1 MKDLPDRKPRRKMH
15 SSIRPDPALE
25 ELFNTIETSFNDTL
39 KPYHVTGLKGLQR
52 KLIRQRYERSQE
64 YAIKSYRDGEEVI
77 FKIYPVGRLR
87 RMAEQKMQ
95 EVMMNG
101 RASSLPPMGAYERF
115 VIHDYL
121 KERDGITTESQ
132 GLEGKDRHIIVKP
145 LFGREPRKQ
154 KRRLTR

>member
-1 MKDLPDRKPRRKMH
+1 LKEAKQEKHRWKTH
-15 SSIRPDPALE
+15 SPVRPDPALE
-25 ELFNTIETSFNDTL
+25 QLFDQIEASFQNTL
-39 KPYHVTGLKGLQR
+39 KPYRVSGLKGFQR
-52 KLIRQRYERSQE
+52 KLLRRRYENSPE

-101 RASSLPPMGAYERF
+101 RSSPLPPMGAYERF

>member
-1 MKDLPDRKPRRKMH
+1 LKKTQENKQGRKTNKPM
-15 SSIRPDPALE
+15 PTDPALE
-25 ELFNTIETSFNDTL
+25 ALFDQIEASFHDTL
-39 KPYHVTGLKGLQR
+39 KPFRVTGLKGFHR
-52 KLIRQRYERSQE
+52 KIIRQRYENSHE
-64 YAIKSYRDGEEVI
+64 YAIKSYRNGEEVI

-87 RMAEQKMQ
+87 RIAEQKMQ

-101 RASSLPPMGAYERF
+101 RSSSLPPMGAYERF
-115 VIHDYL
+115 IVHDYL

-132 GLEGKDRHIIVKP
+132 GIEGKDRHIVVKP

>member
-1 MKDLPDRKPRRKMH
+1 M
-15 SSIRPDPALE
+15 RPDPALE
-25 ELFNTIETSFNDTL
+25 ELFNTIETSFNESL
-39 KPYHVTGLKGLQR
+39 KPYRVTGIKGLHR

-77 FKIYPVGRLR
+77 FKIFPVGRLR

-154 KRRLTR
+154 KRRLSR